1 MQALPIDPLLPRLVS
16 ELSSARALVLEAP
29 PGAGK
34 TTRVPGA
41 LLDAGLSGYG
51 EILVAEPRRLA
62 ARLAARRVASERGE
76 AVGRSIGYTV
86 RFEDVSSRQTRI
98 RYVTEG
104 VLARRLLDDPTL
116 EGVGAVV
123 LDEFHER
130 HLATDLSLALVARL
144 QSGARPDLKLIV
156 MSATLEAD
164 PVARFLGDCPLLR
177 SEGKLF
183 PLTFEHLPRPDDRPL
198 EKQVASAV
206 KRALAEEASGDVL
219 VFLPGA
225 AEIRRAGEALSATA
239 EREGLLVLPLH
250 GDLPIEAQA
259 RAVEPASQRKVIL
272 STNVAESSVTID
284 GVTAVVDSGLSR
296 RASHSPWT
304 GLPRLELAKV
314 SRASATQR
322 AGRAGRTRAG
332 RVLRLYTKGDFDTR
346 PEHDAPELLRLDLS
360 DALLGL
366 HGAGITDPAA
376 MAWLDAPPAAALE
389 AAELLL
395 GRLGALD
402 AKGAITEVGRRML
415 AFPLHPRLSRVV
427 VEAEARGVAEEGALV
442 AALLGE
448 RDIRN
453 QTRTRFGGQA
463 YDAAREASGPSD
475 VLELVERFDEARGA
489 RFDRQSLRQMQLDGR
504 AVQAVERARRQIAR
518 IARDRGERPDGLD
531 GIEEALSL
539 AVLAGFVDR
548 VARRRKRGGSEL
560 TLSNGAAAE
569 LSPSSV
575 VHDAML
581 MVAVDVEEQSGRRR
595 GGVVRVASAIEPEW
609 LLDLH
614 PDLLEMSDELTW
626 NAEAGRVDRVSRIS
640 CGSVVLDE
648 SRAPA
653 PPSEEASRLL
663 LRAAEG
669 RPLAAHDALEQL
681 RARIA
686 LVRDKCPELGLDE
699 PPDNAALLARA
710 CEGLTRLSELEQLD
724 LAALLRAE
732 LPAARRLSELAPE
745 RITLPGGRSTAV
757 HYEPGK
763 PPWIASRLQDFFGMG
778 FAPRIC
784 DGREPLTLHLLAPN
798 QRAVQVT
805 SDLSGFWE
813 RHYPSIRRELM
824 RRYPKHAWPEDGRNA
839 KPPAPRGRRR

>member
-1 MQALPIDPLLPRLVS
+1 MQPLPIDPLLPRLVT
-16 ELSSARALVLEAP
+16 ELGRARALVLEAP

-34 TTRVPGA
+34 TTRVPAA
-41 LLDAGLSGYG
+41 LLDAGLEG

-62 ARLAARRVASERGE
+62 ARLAARFVAAERGE
-76 AVGRSIGYTV
+76 KPGDSVGYTV
-86 RFEDVSSRQTRI
+86 RFEDVSSRRTRI

-104 VLARRLLDDPTL
+104 VLVRRLLDDPSL
-116 EGVGAVV
+116 EGVAAVV

-130 HLATDLSLALVARL
+130 HLATDLSLALLARL
-144 QSGARPDLKLIV
+144 QSDTRADLKLVV

-164 PVARFLGDCPLLR
+164 PVARYLGDCPLLR

-183 PLTFEHLPRPDDRPL
+183 PVEIEHLPRPDDRPL
-198 EKQVASAV
+198 ERQVASAV
-206 KRALAEEASGDVL
+206 KRVLAEEPSGDVL

-225 AEIRRAGEALSATA
+225 AEIRRAGDALASVAEA
-239 EREGLLVLPLH
+239 EGLLVLPLH

-284 GVTAVVDSGLSR
+284 GVTAVIDSGLAR
-296 RASHSPWT
+296 RAAHSPWT

-314 SRASATQR
+314 SRASAAQR

-332 RVLRLYTKGDFDTR
+332 RVLRLYTKGDHDAR
-346 PEHDAPELLRLDLS
+346 PEHDAPELQRLDLS
-360 DALLGL
+360 DSLLVL
-366 HGAGITDPAA
+366 HGAGISDPAA
-376 MAWLDAPPAAALE
+376 LAWLDAPPAASLD

-395 GRLGALD
+395 RRLGALD
-402 AKGAITEVGRRML
+402 TEGNITGAGRRML

-427 VEAEARGVAEEGALV
+427 VEAEQRGVAEEGALV

-448 RDIRN
+448 RDIRARA
-453 QTRTRFGGQA
+453 RTQFGGRA

-475 VLELVERFDEARGA
+475 VLELAERFEEARGA
-489 RFDRQSLRQMQLDGR
+489 RFDRQSLGRMELDPR
-504 AVQAVERARRQIAR
+504 AVGAVERARKQIAR
-518 IARDRGERPDGLD
+518 IVRDRGERPDGLE
-531 GIEEALSL
+531 GVEEALSI

-548 VARRRKRGGSEL
+548 VARRRKRGRSDL
-560 TLSNGAAAE
+560 ILSNGRTAE

-575 VHDAML
+575 VHDALL
-581 MVAVDVEEQSGRRR
+581 MVAVDVEEQTGRGRRN
-595 GGVVRVASAIEPEW
+595 VVRLASAIEPEW

-614 PDLLEMSDELTW
+614 PDLLEMGDELEW
-626 NAEAGRVDRVSRIS
+626 NADAGRVDRVSRIN

-653 PPSEEASRLL
+653 PPSPEASELL
-663 LRAAEG
+663 LRAAVG
-669 RPLAAHDALEQL
+669 RPLTGHDALEQL

-686 LVRDKCPELGLDE
+686 LVRSKCPELGLDA

-710 CEGLTRLSELEQLD
+710 CEGLTRLSELEGVD

-732 LPAARRLSELAPE
+732 LPAARRLAVLAPE

-778 FAPRIC
+778 DTPRIC

>member
-1 MQALPIDPLLPRLVS
+1 MQALPIDPLLPGLVR
-16 ELSSARALVLEAP
+16 ELSSAQALVLEAP

-34 TTRVPGA
+34 TTHVPAA
-41 LLDAGLSGYG
+41 LLDAGLTGSG

-76 AVGRSIGYTV
+76 QVGRSIGYTV
-86 RFEDVSSRQTRI
+86 RFEDVSSRRTRI

-104 VLARRLLDDPTL
+104 VLVRRLLDDPTL

-144 QSGARPDLKLIV
+144 QQGGRPDLKLIV

-164 PVARFLGDCPLLR
+164 PVARYLGGCPLLR

-183 PLTFEHLPRPDDRPL
+183 PLTLEHLPRPDDRPL

-206 KRALAEEASGDVL
+206 KRALAEDTSGDVL

-225 AEIRRAGEALSATA
+225 GEIRRAGELLASLA
-239 EREGLLVLPLH
+239 EREELLVLPLH

-259 RAVEPASQRKVIL
+259 RAVEPASKRKVIL

-284 GVTAVVDSGLSR
+284 GVTAVVDSGLAR
-296 RASHSPWT
+296 RAAHSPWT
-304 GLPRLELAKV
+304 GLPRLELAKI
-314 SRASATQR
+314 SRASAAQR

-332 RVLRLYTKGDFDTR
+332 RVLRLYTKGDHDTR
-346 PEHDAPELLRLDLS
+346 PEHDAPELQRLDLS
-360 DALLGL
+360 DTLLGL
-366 HGAGITDPAA
+366 HGAGITEPAA
-376 MAWLDAPPAAALE
+376 MAWLDPPPAAALE

-402 AKGAITEVGRRML
+402 AKGAITQVGRRML

-448 RDIRN
+448 RDIRS

-475 VLELVERFDEARGA
+475 VLELVERFDEARGE

-504 AVQAVERARRQIAR
+504 AVQAVERARKQIAR
-518 IARDRGERPDGLD
+518 ITRDRGERPDGLD
-531 GIEEALSL
+531 GVEEALSL

-560 TLSNGAAAE
+560 TLSNGRAAE

-575 VHDAML
+575 VHDALL
-581 MVAVDVEEQSGRRR
+581 MVAVDVEEQTGRRR
-595 GGVVRVASAIEPEW
+595 GGVVRLASAIEPEW

-626 NAEAGRVDRVSRIS
+626 NAEAGRVDRVNRIQ
-640 CGSVVLDE
+640 CGSVVLEE

-669 RPLAAHDALEQL
+669 RPLAGHDALEGL

-686 LVRDKCPELGLDE
+686 LVRAKCPELGLDE

-710 CEGLTRLSELEQLD
+710 CEGLTRLSELEGVD

-745 RITLPGGRSTAV
+745 RVTLPGGRSTAV
-757 HYEPGK
+757 HYEAGK

-778 FAPRIC
+778 DTPRIC